1 MKVSDFISPEEE
13 KEVVEAIKQAELNT
27 SGEIRV
33 HIEHTC
39 EGDRFN
45 HALEVFEQ
53 LEMHK
58 TKLSNGVLI
67 YVSIDDHQLVI
78 IGDKGINDVVPKGFW
93 GSTKDKIIN
102 QFKKENYKQGLI
114 DGILEAGNQLKTHF
128 PYQSDD
134 IDELDNEI
142 SKGKS

>member
-1 MKVSDFISPEEE
+1 MKVSEFISPEDE
-13 KEVVEAIKQAELNT
+13 KEIVEAIKEAELNT

-39 EGDRFN
+39 DGDRFE
-45 HALEVFEQ
+45 HALEIFEK

-78 IGDKGINDVVPKGFW
+78 LGDKGINDVVEKGFW
-93 GSTKDKIIN
+93 ESTKDEIIN
-102 QFKKENYKQGLI
+102 QFKTENYKQGLI
-114 DGILEAGNQLKTHF
+114 NGILEAGKQLKKHF

-134 IDELDNEI
+134 TNELDNEI
-142 SKGKS
+142 SKG

>member
-1 MKVSDFISPEEE
+1 MKVSEFINSEEE
-13 KEVVEAIKQAELNT
+13 KEIVEAIKKAELNT

-39 EGDRFN
+39 DGDRFE
-45 HALEVFEQ
+45 HALEIFEK

-58 TKLSNGVLI
+58 TELSNGVLI

-78 IGDKGINDVVPKGFW
+78 LGDKGINNVVPNGFW
-93 GSTKDKIIN
+93 ESTKDEIIS
-102 QFKKENYKQGLI
+102 QFKSGNYKQGLI
-114 DGILEAGNQLKTHF
+114 NGILEAGEQLKQHF

-134 IDELDNEI
+134 TNELNDEI
-142 SKGKS
+142 SKG

>member
-1 MKVSDFISPEEE
+1 MKVSEFISPEDE
-13 KEVVEAIKQAELNT
+13 KEIVEAIKEAELNT

-39 EGDRFN
+39 DGDRFE
-45 HALEVFEQ
+45 HALEIFEK

-78 IGDKGINDVVPKGFW
+78 LGDKGINDVVEKGFW
-93 GSTKDKIIN
+93 ESTKDEIIN
-102 QFKKENYKQGLI
+102 QFKTENYKQGLI
-114 DGILEAGNQLKTHF
+114 NGILEAGKQLKKHF
-128 PYQSDD
+128 PYLSDD
-134 IDELDNEI
+134 TNELDNEI
-142 SKGKS
+142 SKG